1 MNFPLTPEAL
11 ERIEGLTDPAMV
23 SRLQSAIAS
32 ITTTLVADGF
42 EAEDIEAYLNLIV
55 HGTIDDVIDDLA

>member
-1 MNFPLTPEAL
+1 MKLTTEAL
-11 ERIEGLTDPAMV
+11 ERIDGLTNPALV
-23 SRLQSAIAS
+23 SRLQSTIAS

-55 HGTIDDVIDDLA
+55 SGTIDDVIDDLA

>member
-1 MNFPLTPEAL
+1 MKLTTEAL
-11 ERIEGLTDPAMV
+11 ERIDGLTNPELV
-23 SRLQSAIAS
+23 SRLQSTIAS

-55 HGTIDDVIDDLA
+55 SGTIDDVIDDLA

>member
-11 ERIEGLTDPAMV
+11 ERIEGLTDPAVV